1 LRNRLRFFA
10 CKDKRLASS
19 SPSRSRKATIMNS
32 KSRSLLALV
41 IATCLLAVPVSAFG
55 KKGRDHYDRGMK
67 AEQNQQWEQAA
78 QEFTLALAA
87 DPSNVDYRL
96 HYQRAVFNASQMFM
110 QKGRALAEQRDYVGA
125 YNAFRQALGYDP
137 VNQLAVS
144 EMERMLR
151 LQEVKEGRSPA
162 PAAGG
167 GSEDNGTGGTPAGP
181 STARTQEV
189 APVSKPEVNRTVAYS
204 GDLKGF
210 IRNYAQELGLNV
222 IFDRQSFNT
231 PRTIDVNLQSVTTA
245 KALDYIFLQE
255 GLFFQKLDHRTIL
268 VADQARR
275 PQYQQLVVRT
285 FYVSNADPDKVKGLI
300 GFVLPASVG
309 RPQSI
314 VVSDKDTNSL
324 TVRDTAENVQLI
336 GELIRSIDKDRAEVV
351 MDVNIYEVSRTNLM
365 QFGNQLGNDT
375 SLTTLGGIRS
385 MGSPLGQLAR
395 VVTGSGTSAATLPV
409 SFGAALIV
417 PSSVIQAF
425 QSKNNARLLAS
436 TQIHAFNN
444 EESTARIGQRVPVQT
459 ASVYGNFAAP
469 TTTTGQAPGVSN
481 GVFGSNGFPVIN
493 YEPTGLTLSFT
504 PIVFPNLDVQ
514 VKMKINSKDVS
525 GASTL
530 TPTFTEREITG
541 TARVQNNRTM
551 MLASVT
557 QDVQSSGRQGLPILG
572 GLPVLGRLFTSPTR
586 DNRQVD
592 IVISV
597 TPRVLRAPAVTPR
610 DEEMRQ
616 SGTLQSP
623 TTGSIATL
631 MEEIQREEQI
641 AAARRIPKEVNVQLP
656 DASATY
662 EPAPN
667 AVAANQPSVNASTTT
682 ETAAQVTPVAQ
693 NRVAAPG
700 EVQDA
705 ALTGAAKPSEA
716 TNRKAEE
723 TNSSIPQPKVAASTQ
738 TEATAPTKSL
748 DVATALKSVVSPTT
762 DVSGTSAN
770 AKSDVVVAPAFE
782 QLAANSAKTE
792 AGAKAGQ
799 PAAGVIELS
808 LSPEKS
814 EMQLGE
820 KRQIAVHV
828 NSEAPLGL
836 AVIALRFDPQVVKV
850 KSVSAGS
857 IFANVK
863 TAPALTQSIDEHGIL
878 LVSLTPADGSMVNGE
893 GSLLNVDV
901 EANGVGNSALAFDLA
916 NVHVVAKDGRPTA
929 LQIEQ
934 GSLTVKPAD
943 SSTDKPPAP
952 KPIPE
957 ETSKAAPP
965 VNAEKE
971 TAAVVGA
978 LSANGELGAVVAMG
992 TKVAASERT
1001 QATASK
1007 AKTYLVQKRD
1017 NLWRIAT
1024 EHGVTVAALRQANPR
1039 LRGGVLSIG
1048 SELIIP

>member
-1 LRNRLRFFA
+1 
-10 CKDKRLASS
+10 
-19 SPSRSRKATIMNS
+19 MNS
-32 KSRSLLALV
+32 KSRSLLALI
-41 IATCLLAVPVSAFG
+41 IATCLLAVPVGAFG
-55 KKGRDHYDRGMK
+55 KKGKDHFDRGMK

-87 DPSNVDYRL
+87 DASNVDYRL

-110 QKGRALAEQRDYVGA
+110 QKGRSLAEQRDYVGA

-167 GSEDNGTGGTPAGP
+167 GSEDNGTGGRPAGP
-181 STARTQEV
+181 STARTQEAV
-189 APVSKPEVNRTVAYS
+189 PASKPEVNRTVAYS

-222 IFDRQSFNT
+222 IFDRQSFAT
-231 PRTIDVNLQSVTTA
+231 PRTIDVNLQGVTTA

-255 GLFFQKLDHRTIL
+255 GLFFQKLDRRTIL

-285 FYVSNADPDKVKGLI
+285 FYVSNADPEKVKGLI

-314 VVSDKDTNSL
+314 VVADKDTNSL

-336 GELIRSIDKDRAEVV
+336 GELIKSIDKDRAEVV
-351 MDVNIYEVSRTNLM
+351 MDVNIYEVSRTNLL
-365 QFGNQLGNDT
+365 QLGNQLGSGT
-375 SLTTLGGIRS
+375 FSLGGS
-385 MGSPLGQLAR
+385 PGLSVLTSNAVTTAAQTGVNVGSILAG
-395 VVTGSGTSAATLPV
+395 VPTAAA
-409 SFGAALIV
+409 AALVIP
-417 PSSVIQAF
+417 PSVLTAF

-459 ASVYGNFAAP
+459 ASVYGYTQP
-469 TTTTGQAPGVSN
+469 TTTTNAPGTTPS
-481 GVFGSNGFPVIN
+481 VFGSNGYPVIN

-514 VKMKINSKDVS
+514 VKMKINSKDVA
-525 GASTL
+525 GASGL

-572 GLPVLGRLFTSPTR
+572 GLPVLGRFFTSPTR

-631 MEEIQREEQI
+631 MEDIQREEQI

-656 DASATY
+656 DAPVTY

-667 AVAANQPSVNASTTT
+667 AVAANQSNANVSTT
-682 ETAAQVTPVAQ
+682 ESAAQVKPAASNKVVAPPENQ
-693 NRVAAPG
+693 NAV
-700 EVQDA
+700 
-705 ALTGAAKPSEA
+705 LTASTKP
-716 TNRKAEE
+716 TEE
-723 TNSSIPQPKVAASTQ
+723 TNKVTATNSAVAQPKETPANQIQQ
-738 TEATAPTKSL
+738 TTPKSM
-748 DVATALKSVVSPTT
+748 DVATAIKSVVSQGTE
-762 DVSGTSAN
+762 VAGTSAS
-770 AKSDVVVAPAFE
+770 AKSDVVVAPAVE
-782 QLAANSAKTE
+782 QLAPKSEKTDV
-792 AGAKAGQ
+792 AKAGQ

-828 NSEAPLGL
+828 SSEAPLAL

-857 IFANVK
+857 IFANAK
-863 TAPALTQSIDEHGIL
+863 TAPTLTQSIDEHGVL
-878 LVSLTPADGSMVNGE
+878 LVSLAPADGSTVNGE
-893 GSLLNVDV
+893 GSLLNIDV
-901 EANGVGNSALAFDLA
+901 EGNGVGDSALAFDLA

-965 VNAEKE
+965 VNAERE
-971 TAAVVGA
+971 TAAAVSA
-978 LSANGELGAVVAMG
+978 LSANGELGAATAMG
-992 TKVAASERT
+992 TKVAASEKT
-1001 QATASK
+1001 PPTASK
-1007 AKTYLVQKRD
+1007 PKTYLVQKRD

-1039 LRGGVLSIG
+1039 LRGEVLSVG
-1048 SELIIP
+1048 SELVIP

>member
-1 LRNRLRFFA
+1 
-10 CKDKRLASS
+10 
-19 SPSRSRKATIMNS
+19 MNS
-32 KSRSLLALV
+32 KSRSLLALLIV
-41 IATCLLAVPVSAFG
+41 TCLLAVPVGAFG
-55 KKGRDHYDRGMK
+55 KKGKDHYDRGMK

-96 HYQRAVFNASQMFM
+96 HYQRAIFNASQMFM
-110 QKGRALAEQRDYVGA
+110 QKGRSLAEQRDYVGA

-162 PAAGG
+162 AAAGG
-167 GSEDNGTGGTPAGP
+167 GAEDNGTGGTPAGP
-181 STARTQEV
+181 STARPQEV
-189 APVSKPEVNRTVAYS
+189 LPVGKPEVNRTIAYS

-210 IRNYAQELGLNV
+210 IRQYGQDLNLNV
-222 IFDRQSFNT
+222 IFDRQSFAT
-231 PRTIDVNLQSVTTA
+231 PRTIDVNLQGVTTA
-245 KALDYIFLQE
+245 KALDYVFLQE
-255 GLFFQKLDHRTIL
+255 GLFFQKLDRRTIL

-285 FYVSNADPDKVKGLI
+285 FYVSNADPDKIKALI
-300 GFVLPASVG
+300 GQVLPASVG

-351 MDVNIYEVSRTNLM
+351 MDVNIYEVSRTNLL
-365 QFGNQLGNDT
+365 QLGNQLGSGTFN
-375 SLTTLGGIRS
+375 LGGS
-385 MGSPLGQLAR
+385 PGLSVLTSNAVTTAAQTGVNVGSILAG
-395 VVTGSGTSAATLPV
+395 VPTAAA
-409 SFGAALIV
+409 AALVIP
-417 PSSVIQAF
+417 PSVLTAF

-459 ASVYGNFAAP
+459 ASVYGYGASTPN
-469 TTTTGQAPGVSN
+469 TGGTAPGVN
-481 GVFGSNGFPVIN
+481 PGVFGSNGYPVIN

-514 VKMKINSKDVS
+514 VKMKINSKDVA

-572 GLPVLGRLFTSPTR
+572 GLPVLGRFFTSPTR

-610 DEEMRQ
+610 DEKMRE

-623 TTGSIATL
+623 TTGSIAVL
-631 MEEIQREEQI
+631 MEDIQREEQI
-641 AAARRIPKEVNVQLP
+641 AEARRIPKEVNVQLP
-656 DASATY
+656 DAPVTY

-667 AVAANQPSVNASTTT
+667 AVAANQSNANVSTT
-682 ETAAQVTPVAQ
+682 ESAAQVTA
-693 NRVAAPG
+693 AAPNKVVAPP
-700 EVQDA
+700 ENQNAV
-705 ALTGAAKPSEA
+705 LTASTKPTAETNKVTA
-716 TNRKAEE
+716 TNSAV
-723 TNSSIPQPKVAASTQ
+723 PQPKETAATQ
-738 TEATAPTKSL
+738 VQQPGPKSM
-748 DVATALKSVVSPTT
+748 DVATAIKSVVSQGT
-762 DVSGTSAN
+762 DVTGTSAS
-770 AKSDVVVAPAFE
+770 AKSDVVVAPAVE
-782 QLAANSAKTE
+782 QLAPKSEKTDGSAKASE
-792 AGAKAGQ
+792 S
-799 PAAGVIELS
+799 AAGVIELS

-814 EMQLGE
+814 ELQLGE
-820 KRQIAVHV
+820 KRQIAVHL
-828 NSEAPLGL
+828 NSAAPLGL

-863 TAPALTQSIDEHGIL
+863 TAPTLTQSIDEHGIL
-878 LVSLTPADGSMVNGE
+878 LVSLTPADGSIVNGE
-893 GSLLNVDV
+893 GSLLNIDV
-901 EANGVGNSALAFDLA
+901 EASGVGNSELAFDLA

-934 GSLTVKPAD
+934 GILTVKPGEG
-943 SSTDKPPAP
+943 STDKPPAP

-957 ETSKAAPP
+957 ETSKAAPT

-971 TAAVVGA
+971 AAAVVNA

-992 TKVAASERT
+992 AKVAASVKT
-1001 QATASK
+1001 QAAASK
-1007 AKTYLVQKRD
+1007 PKTYLVQKRD

-1039 LRGGVLSIG
+1039 LRGEVLSVG
-1048 SELIIP
+1048 SELVIP

>member
-1 LRNRLRFFA
+1 
-10 CKDKRLASS
+10 
-19 SPSRSRKATIMNS
+19 MNS
-32 KSRSLLALV
+32 KSRSLLALIIV
-41 IATCLLAVPVSAFG
+41 TCLLAVPVSAIG
-55 KKGRDHYDRGMK
+55 KKGKDHYDRGMK

-110 QKGRALAEQRDYVGA
+110 QKGRSLAEQRDYVGA

-181 STARTQEV
+181 STARTQEAV
-189 APVSKPEVNRTVAYS
+189 PASKPEVNRSITYS

-210 IRNYAQELGLNV
+210 IRQFAQELNLNV
-222 IFDRQSFNT
+222 IFDRQSFTT
-231 PRTIDVNLQSVTTA
+231 PRTIDVNLQGVTTA
-245 KALDYIFLQE
+245 KALDYVFLQE
-255 GLFFQKLDHRTIL
+255 GLFFQKLDRRTIL

-275 PQYQQLVVRT
+275 AQYQQLVVRT

-300 GFVLPASVG
+300 GLVLPASVG

-336 GELIRSIDKDRAEVV
+336 GELIKSIDKDRAEVV
-351 MDVNIYEVSRTNLM
+351 MDVNIYEVSRTNLL
-365 QFGNQLGNDT
+365 QLGNQLGSGT
-375 SLTTLGGIRS
+375 FSLGGS
-385 MGSPLGQLAR
+385 PGLSVLTSNAVTTAAQTGVNVGSIL
-395 VVTGSGTSAATLPV
+395 TGVPTAAA
-409 SFGAALIV
+409 AALVIP
-417 PSSVIQAF
+417 PSVLTAF

-459 ASVYGNFAAP
+459 ASVYGYTQP
-469 TTTTGQAPGVSN
+469 TTTTNAPGTTPS
-481 GVFGSNGFPVIN
+481 VFGSNGYPVIN

-514 VKMKINSKDVS
+514 VKMKINSKDVA
-525 GASTL
+525 GASGL

-631 MEEIQREEQI
+631 MEDIQREEQI
-641 AAARRIPKEVNVQLP
+641 AAARRIPKEVNLQLP
-656 DASATY
+656 DAPVTY

-667 AVAANQPSVNASTTT
+667 AVAANQSNLNVSTTNS
-682 ETAAQVTPVAQ
+682 AAQVTPGGPNKVVAPPE
-693 NRVAAPG
+693 NLSAT
-700 EVQDA
+700 
-705 ALTGAAKPSEA
+705 LTASTKS
-716 TNRKAEE
+716 TEE
-723 TNSSIPQPKVAASTQ
+723 TNKVEVTNSGVPQPKGTAATQTQQTTPKSMDVAA
-738 TEATAPTKSL
+738 AI
-748 DVATALKSVVSPTT
+748 KSVVSQGT
-762 DVSGTSAN
+762 DVAGTSAS
-770 AKSDVVVAPAFE
+770 AKSDVVVAPAVE
-782 QLAANSAKTE
+782 QLAPKSEKTDI
-792 AGAKAGQ
+792 ARAGQ
-799 PAAGVIELS
+799 PAAGVIELN
-808 LSPEKS
+808 LSPERS

-836 AVIALRFDPQVVKV
+836 AVIALRFDPQVVKI

-863 TAPALTQSIDEHGIL
+863 TAPTLTQSIDEHGIL

-893 GSLLNVDV
+893 GSLLNLDV
-901 EANGVGNSALAFDLA
+901 EAKGVGNSALAFDLA

-929 LQIEQ
+929 LQIEP

-957 ETSKAAPP
+957 ETSKATPP
-965 VNAEKE
+965 VNAEKD
-971 TAAVVGA
+971 TAAAVSA

-992 TKVAASERT
+992 TKVAASEKA

-1024 EHGVTVAALRQANPR
+1024 EHGVTVAALRRANPR
-1039 LRGGVLSIG
+1039 LRGEVLSVG
-1048 SELIIP
+1048 TELVIP

>member
-1 LRNRLRFFA
+1 
-10 CKDKRLASS
+10 
-19 SPSRSRKATIMNS
+19 MNS
-32 KSRSLLALV
+32 KSRSLLALLIV
-41 IATCLLAVPVSAFG
+41 TCLLAVPVGAFG
-55 KKGRDHYDRGMK
+55 KKGKDHFDRGMK

-87 DPSNVDYRL
+87 DASNVDYRL
-96 HYQRAVFNASQMFM
+96 HYQRAIFNASQMFM
-110 QKGRALAEQRDYVGA
+110 QKGRSLAEQRDYVGA

-162 PAAGG
+162 PAAAG
-167 GSEDNGTGGTPAGP
+167 GSEDNGTGGTPAGS
-181 STARTQEV
+181 STARPQEAV
-189 APVSKPEVNRTVAYS
+189 PASKPEQVRDIILS

-210 IRNYAQELGLNV
+210 IRKLTEDLNLNV
-222 IFDRQSFNT
+222 IFDRQSFAT
-231 PRTIDVNLQSVTTA
+231 PRTIDVNLHDVTTA

-255 GLFFQKLDHRTIL
+255 GLFFQKLDRRTIL

-300 GFVLPASVG
+300 GLVLPASVG

-336 GELIRSIDKDRAEVV
+336 GELIKSIDKDRAEVV
-351 MDVNIYEVSRTNLM
+351 MDVNIYEVSRTNLL
-365 QFGNQLGNDT
+365 QLGNQLGSGT
-375 SLTTLGGIRS
+375 FSLGGS
-385 MGSPLGQLAR
+385 PGLSVLTSNAVTTAAQTGVNVGSIL
-395 VVTGSGTSAATLPV
+395 TGVPTAAA
-409 SFGAALIV
+409 AALVIP
-417 PSSVIQAF
+417 PSVLTAF

-459 ASVYGNFAAP
+459 ASVYGGYQQP
-469 TTTTGQAPGVSN
+469 TTTNAPGTTPS
-481 GVFGSNGFPVIN
+481 VFGSNGYPVIN

-504 PIVFPNLDVQ
+504 PNVFPNLDVQ
-514 VKMKINSKDVS
+514 VKMKINSKDVA
-525 GASTL
+525 GASGL

-631 MEEIQREEQI
+631 MEDIQREEQI
-641 AAARRIPKEVNVQLP
+641 VAARRIPKEVSVQLP
-656 DASATY
+656 DAPLTY
-662 EPAPN
+662 EPASN
-667 AVAANQPSVNASTTT
+667 AVAANQSNANVSST
-682 ETAAQVTPVAQ
+682 ESAAQVTLAASNKVVAQ
-693 NRVAAPG
+693 PENQNAV
-700 EVQDA
+700 
-705 ALTGAAKPSEA
+705 LTASTKP
-716 TNRKAEE
+716 TEE
-723 TNSSIPQPKVAASTQ
+723 TNKVTATNSAAPQPKETAATQ
-738 TEATAPTKSL
+738 IQQTTPKSM
-748 DVATALKSVVSPTT
+748 DVATAIKSVVSQGTE
-762 DVSGTSAN
+762 VSGTSAS
-770 AKSDVVVAPAFE
+770 AKSDVVVAPAVE
-782 QLAANSAKTE
+782 QLAPKSEKKE
-792 AGAKAGQ
+792 AGAEAGV

-863 TAPALTQSIDEHGIL
+863 TAPTLTQSNDERGVL
-878 LVSLTPADGSMVNGE
+878 LVSLTPADGSTVTGK
-893 GSLLNVDV
+893 GSLLNLDV
-901 EANGVGNSALAFDLA
+901 EASGVGNSALAFDLA

-957 ETSKAAPP
+957 ETSKTTPA

-971 TAAVVGA
+971 TPAAVGA
-978 LSANGELGAVVAMG
+978 LSANGELGAVLAMG
-992 TKVAASERT
+992 AKVAATEKA

-1007 AKTYLVQKRD
+1007 PKTYLVQKRD

-1024 EHGVTVAALRQANPR
+1024 EHGVTVAALRQANPK
-1039 LRGGVLSIG
+1039 LRGEALSVG
-1048 SELIIP
+1048 SELVIP